1 MNRDTQRAKAEAFRA
16 MHDRSR
22 ILVLPNA
29 WDAMS
34 ARVIEEAGARAI
46 ATTSAGVAFS
56 VGYPDGEAIP
66 RDEMIAAIARIA
78 RVVTLPVSAD
88 IESGFANDTREL
100 AETIRRVIDAG
111 AVGINLED
119 QVHDGSRSLYDLDVA
134 VARVRAA
141 REAAEA
147 TGVPLVI
154 NARTDVYL
162 LGVGEPETRFEHAVR
177 RANAYRK
184 AGADCSVRPGGGQPR
199 RHRATRARAGRTP
212 QPAVNSRPPDHP
224 RTRAPRRRTRERWR
238 AADSGRHVGTEKV
251 GNGTAQQRY
260 LRTAARRC
268 DWISRREPLDGRPSK
283 LASSCVR
290 NGERVTGFHHE
301 RTFM

>member
-1 MNRDTQRAKAEAFRA
+1 MNRDTQQAKAEAFRT

-34 ARVIEEAGARAI
+34 ARVIEDAGARAI

-66 RDEMIAAIARIA
+66 RDEMISAIARIA
-78 RVVTLPVSAD
+78 RVTTIPVSAD
-88 IESGFANDTREL
+88 IESGFAHDAREV

-119 QVHDGSRSLYDLDVA
+119 QVHDGSHSLYDLDEA
-134 VARVRAA
+134 VERVHAA
-141 REAAEA
+141 REAADS
-147 TGVPLVI
+147 TGVPIVI

-162 LGVGEPETRFEHAVR
+162 LGIGEPDTRFEHAIR

-184 AGADCSVRPGGGQPR
+184 AGADCLFL
-199 RHRATRARAGRTP
+199 
-212 QPAVNSRPPDHP
+212 PAVSR
-224 RTRAPRRRTRERWR
+224 RADIERIVPALDGPLNLLAFPGIPTIPELEGLSVARLSVGTQLTLGAMSALKNTTADLLSTGTYESMLEATTTYADANRLMTGRRR
-238 AADSGRHVGTEKV
+238 
-251 GNGTAQQRY
+251 
-260 LRTAARRC
+260 
-268 DWISRREPLDGRPSK
+268 
-283 LASSCVR
+283 
-290 NGERVTGFHHE
+290 
-301 RTFM
+301 

>member
-162 LGVGEPETRFEHAVR
+162 AGVGEPQTRFEHAVR

-184 AGADCSVRPGGGQPR
+184 AGADCLFVPAVGNRADIERLVPALEGPLNLLPIPGLPPIAELERLGVARVSVGGRLTLDAMSRLKKSVTDLLSNGTYEPMLEGAIGYLDANR
-199 RHRATRARAGRTP
+199 LMAGR
-212 QPAVNSRPPDHP
+212 
-224 RTRAPRRRTRERWR
+224 
-238 AADSGRHVGTEKV
+238 
-251 GNGTAQQRY
+251 
-260 LRTAARRC
+260 
-268 DWISRREPLDGRPSK
+268 
-283 LASSCVR
+283 R
-290 NGERVTGFHHE
+290 N
-301 RTFM
+301 

>member
-66 RDEMIAAIARIA
+66 LDEMIAAIARIA
-78 RVVTLPVSAD
+78 RVVTIPVSAD

-100 AETIRRVIDAG
+100 AETIRRVIEAG

-119 QVHDGSRSLYDLDVA
+119 QVHDGTRRLYDLEVA
-134 VARVRAA
+134 VERVRAA

-184 AGADCSVRPGGGQPR
+184 AGADCLFVPAVGQPR
-199 RHRATRARAGRTP
+199 RHRATRARA
-212 QPAVNSRPPDHP
+212 
-224 RTRAPRRRTRERWR
+224 
-238 AADSGRHVGTEKV
+238 
-251 GNGTAQQRY
+251 
-260 LRTAARRC
+260 
-268 DWISRREPLDGRPSK
+268 
-283 LASSCVR
+283 
-290 NGERVTGFHHE
+290 
-301 RTFM
+301 

>member
-1 MNRDTQRAKAEAFRA
+1 MDRDRQRAKAEAFRA

-56 VGYPDGEAIP
+56 AGYPDGEAIP

-78 RVVTLPVSAD
+78 RVTTVPVTAD
-88 IESGFANDTREL
+88 IESGFARDAREL
-100 AETIRRVIDAG
+100 AESIRRVIEAG

-119 QVHDGSRSLYDLDVA
+119 QVHDDTRSLYDLDAA
-134 VARVRAA
+134 VERVRAA
-141 REAAEA
+141 REAAVGA
-147 TGVPLVI
+147 GVPIVI

-162 LGVGEPETRFEHAVR
+162 LAIGDAETRFEHAIR

-184 AGADCSVRPGGGQPR
+184 AGADCLFI
-199 RHRATRARAGRTP
+199 
-212 QPAVNSRPPDHP
+212 PAV
-224 RTRAPRRRTRERWR
+224 TRRADIERIVPALDGPLNLLAFPGIPTIPELER
-238 AADSGRHVGTEKV
+238 LGVARLSVGTRLTLGVMSALKKTVTELLSTGAYDSMV
-251 GNGTAQQRY
+251 DGGTTFADANR
-260 LRTAARRC
+260 LMA
-268 DWISRREPLDGRPSK
+268 SRKS
-283 LASSCVR
+283 
-290 NGERVTGFHHE
+290 
-301 RTFM
+301 

>member
-1 MNRDTQRAKAEAFRA
+1 MNRETQRAKAEAFRA

-56 VGYPDGEAIP
+56 IGYPDGEIAP
-66 RDEMIAAIARIA
+66 RDEIIAAIARIS
-78 RVVTLPVSAD
+78 RVVTIPVSAD
-88 IESGFANDTREL
+88 IESGFAADTREL
-100 AETIRRVIDAG
+100 AETITRVIEAG

-119 QVHDGSRSLYDLDVA
+119 GVNGAASGRDPLYPIEIAIERVHV
-134 VARVRAA
+134 A
-141 REAAEA
+141 REAANS

-162 LGVGEPETRFEHAVR
+162 RGVGAAEGRFENAVN

-184 AGADCSVRPGGGQPR
+184 AGADCLFVPGVGR
-199 RHRATRARAGRTP
+199 RADIEKLVPALDGPLNLLAFPGIPTPAELQQLGVARL
-212 QPAVNSRPPDHP
+212 S
-224 RTRAPRRRTRERWR
+224 
-238 AADSGRHVGTEKV
+238 VGTWITLDAMALTRKV
-251 GNGTAQQRY
+251 ATELLEAGSYESMFKEFIGYPEGNAMM
-260 LRTAARRC
+260 AK
-268 DWISRREPLDGRPSK
+268 PLKR
-283 LASSCVR
+283 
-290 NGERVTGFHHE
+290 
-301 RTFM
+301 

>member
-56 VGYPDGEAIP
+56 VGYSDGEAIP

-78 RVVTLPVSAD
+78 RVVTVPVSAD

-119 QVHDGSRSLYDLDVA
+119 QVHDRSRRLYDLEVA
-134 VARVRAA
+134 VERVRAA
-141 REAAEA
+141 REVAEA

-184 AGADCSVRPGGGQPR
+184 AGADCLFVPAVGSRADIERLVPALEGPLNLLSIPGLPTVPELERLGVARLSLGTKLTLDAMSVLKKSVTDLLSNGTYESMLEGAIGYPDANRLM
-199 RHRATRARAGRTP
+199 AGR
-212 QPAVNSRPPDHP
+212 
-224 RTRAPRRRTRERWR
+224 
-238 AADSGRHVGTEKV
+238 
-251 GNGTAQQRY
+251 
-260 LRTAARRC
+260 
-268 DWISRREPLDGRPSK
+268 
-283 LASSCVR
+283 R
-290 NGERVTGFHHE
+290 N
-301 RTFM
+301 

>member
-1 MNRDTQRAKAEAFRA
+1 MNKETQRAKAEALRS

-56 VGYPDGEAIP
+56 VGYPDGELAP
-66 RDEMIAAIARIA
+66 RDEIIAAIARIA
-78 RVVTLPVSAD
+78 RVVTIPVSAD
-88 IESGFANDTREL
+88 IESGFAADTREL
-100 AETIRRVIDAG
+100 AETIRRVIEAG

-119 QVHDGSRSLYDLDVA
+119 GVNGGPSGGEPLYSIEVA
-134 VARVRAA
+134 IERVRVARAIA
-141 REAAEA
+141 DS

-162 LGVGEPETRFEHAVR
+162 RGVGAAETRFEHAVR

-184 AGADCSVRPGGGQPR
+184 AGADCLFIPGVGR
-199 RHRATRARAGRTP
+199 RADIERLVPALEGPLNLLAFPGIPTPNELQQLGVARL
-212 QPAVNSRPPDHP
+212 S
-224 RTRAPRRRTRERWR
+224 
-238 AADSGRHVGTEKV
+238 VGTWITLDAMALTRKIATELLGTGSYESMFKEFIGYPE
-251 GNGTAQQRY
+251 GNAMMAKALHRD
-260 LRTAARRC
+260 RA
-268 DWISRREPLDGRPSK
+268 
-283 LASSCVR
+283 
-290 NGERVTGFHHE
+290 
-301 RTFM
+301 

>member
-46 ATTSAGVAFS
+46 ATTSAGVAFA

-78 RVVTLPVSAD
+78 RVVTIPVSAD

-100 AETIRRVIDAG
+100 AETIRRVIEAG

-119 QVHDGSRSLYDLDVA
+119 QVHDGARRLYDLDVA
-134 VARVRAA
+134 VERVRVA

-184 AGADCSVRPGGGQPR
+184 AGADCLFVPAVVSRADIERLVPALEGPLNLLSIPGFPAVPELERLGVARLSVGGRLTLGAMSGLKKSVTELLSNGTYEPTVEGAIGYPDANR
-199 RHRATRARAGRTP
+199 MMAGR
-212 QPAVNSRPPDHP
+212 
-224 RTRAPRRRTRERWR
+224 
-238 AADSGRHVGTEKV
+238 
-251 GNGTAQQRY
+251 
-260 LRTAARRC
+260 
-268 DWISRREPLDGRPSK
+268 
-283 LASSCVR
+283 R
-290 NGERVTGFHHE
+290 N
-301 RTFM
+301 

>member
-1 MNRDTQRAKAEAFRA
+1 MNRDTQRAKADAFRS

-78 RVVTLPVSAD
+78 RVTTIPVSAD
-88 IESGFANDTREL
+88 IESGFAHDAREV
-100 AETIRRVIDAG
+100 AETVRRVIDAG

-134 VARVRAA
+134 VERVRAA
-141 REAAEA
+141 REAADSA
-147 TGVPLVI
+147 GVPIVI

-162 LGVGEPETRFEHAVR
+162 LGTGEPDTRFDHAIR

-184 AGADCSVRPGGGQPR
+184 AGADCLFIPTV
-199 RHRATRARAGRTP
+199 
-212 QPAVNSRPPDHP
+212 
-224 RTRAPRRRTRERWR
+224 
-238 AADSGRHVGTEKV
+238 
-251 GNGTAQQRY
+251 
-260 LRTAARRC
+260 
-268 DWISRREPLDGRPSK
+268 SRRDDIERIVPALEGPLNLITVPGIPSIPDLERLGVARVSVGGRLTLGAMSALKKTVAELLSTGTYESMLEATTTYPDANR
-283 LASSCVR
+283 LMVNRR
-290 NGERVTGFHHE
+290 N
-301 RTFM
+301 

>member
-34 ARVIEEAGARAI
+34 ARVIEETGARAI

-78 RVVTLPVSAD
+78 RVTTIPVSAD
-88 IESGFANDTREL
+88 IESGFAHDTREV
-100 AETIRRVIDAG
+100 AETVRRVIDAG

-119 QVHDGSRSLYDLDVA
+119 QVHDDTPRLYDLDEA
-134 VARVRAA
+134 INRVRAA
-141 REAAEA
+141 REAANSV
-147 TGVPLVI
+147 GVSIVI

-162 LGVGEPETRFEHAVR
+162 LGIGEPDTRLDHAIR

-184 AGADCSVRPGGGQPR
+184 AGADCLFL
-199 RHRATRARAGRTP
+199 
-212 QPAVNSRPPDHP
+212 PAV
-224 RTRAPRRRTRERWR
+224 TRRADIERIVPALDGPLNLLAFPGIPTIPELER
-238 AADSGRHVGTEKV
+238 LGVARLSVGTRLALNAISALKKTVAELLST
-251 GNGTAQQRY
+251 GTYESMLAGDITFAEANR
-260 LRTAARRC
+260 LMANRR
-268 DWISRREPLDGRPSK
+268 G
-283 LASSCVR
+283 
-290 NGERVTGFHHE
+290 
-301 RTFM
+301 

>member
-46 ATTSAGVAFS
+46 ATTSAGVAFA

-78 RVVTLPVSAD
+78 RVVTIPVSAD

-119 QVHDGSRSLYDLDVA
+119 QIHDGTRRLYDLDVA

-162 LGVGEPETRFEHAVR
+162 LGVGEPESRFEHAVR

-184 AGADCSVRPGGGQPR
+184 AGADCLFIPAVWRRTDIERIVPTLNGSLNLLAFPGIPTIPELERLGVARVSVGGRLTLGAMSSLKKSVAELLGAGTYDSMLEGATTYAEANR
-199 RHRATRARAGRTP
+199 LMATRRG
-212 QPAVNSRPPDHP
+212 
-224 RTRAPRRRTRERWR
+224 
-238 AADSGRHVGTEKV
+238 
-251 GNGTAQQRY
+251 
-260 LRTAARRC
+260 
-268 DWISRREPLDGRPSK
+268 
-283 LASSCVR
+283 
-290 NGERVTGFHHE
+290 
-301 RTFM
+301 

>member
-46 ATTSAGVAFS
+46 ATTSAGVAFA

-78 RVVTLPVSAD
+78 RVVTIPVSAD

-100 AETIRRVIDAG
+100 AETIRRVIEAG

-119 QVHDGSRSLYDLDVA
+119 QVHDGARRLYDLDVA
-134 VARVRAA
+134 VERVRVA
-141 REAAEA
+141 REAADA

-184 AGADCSVRPGGGQPR
+184 AGADCLFVPAVVSRADIERLVPALEGPLNLLSIPGFPTVPELERLGVARLSVGGRLTLGAMSGLKKSVTELLSNGTYESTVEGAIGYPDANR
-199 RHRATRARAGRTP
+199 MMAGR
-212 QPAVNSRPPDHP
+212 
-224 RTRAPRRRTRERWR
+224 
-238 AADSGRHVGTEKV
+238 
-251 GNGTAQQRY
+251 
-260 LRTAARRC
+260 
-268 DWISRREPLDGRPSK
+268 
-283 LASSCVR
+283 R
-290 NGERVTGFHHE
+290 N
-301 RTFM
+301 

>member
-34 ARVIEEAGARAI
+34 ARVIEDAGARAI

-78 RVVTLPVSAD
+78 RVVTVPVSAD
-88 IESGFANDTREL
+88 IESGFAQDAREL
-100 AETIRRVIDAG
+100 AETVRRVIEAG
-111 AVGINLED
+111 AAGINLED
-119 QVHDGSRSLYDLDVA
+119 QEHDGTPRLYDLDIA
-134 VARVRAA
+134 VERIRAA
-141 REAAEA
+141 REAADSA
-147 TGVPLVI
+147 GVPLVI

-162 LGVGEPETRFEHAVR
+162 LGVGEPESRFEHAIR

-184 AGADCSVRPGGGQPR
+184 AGADCLFIPAVWRRADIERIVPALNGPLNLLAFPDIPAIPELERLGVARLSVGTRLTLAAMSSLKKSVAELLSAGTYDSTLDSATTYAEANR
-199 RHRATRARAGRTP
+199 LMATRRG
-212 QPAVNSRPPDHP
+212 
-224 RTRAPRRRTRERWR
+224 
-238 AADSGRHVGTEKV
+238 
-251 GNGTAQQRY
+251 
-260 LRTAARRC
+260 
-268 DWISRREPLDGRPSK
+268 
-283 LASSCVR
+283 
-290 NGERVTGFHHE
+290 
-301 RTFM
+301 

>member
-1 MNRDTQRAKAEAFRA
+1 MNRDTQRAKADAFRA

-34 ARVIEEAGARAI
+34 ARVIEDAGARAI

-56 VGYPDGEAIP
+56 VGYPDGEAMP

-78 RVVTLPVSAD
+78 RVVTIPVSAD
-88 IESGFANDTREL
+88 IESGFAHDAREL

-119 QVHDGSRSLYDLDVA
+119 QIHDGNPRLYDLDVA
-134 VARVRAA
+134 VDRVRGA
-141 REAAEA
+141 REAADS

-162 LGVGEPETRFEHAVR
+162 LGVGEADTRFEHAVR

-184 AGADCSVRPGGGQPR
+184 AGADCLFI
-199 RHRATRARAGRTP
+199 
-212 QPAVNSRPPDHP
+212 PAV
-224 RTRAPRRRTRERWR
+224 TRRADLERLGVAR
-238 AADSGRHVGTEKV
+238 LSVGTRLTLGAMSGLKKTVAELL
-251 GNGTAQQRY
+251 TY
-260 LRTAARRC
+260 EST
-268 DWISRREPLDGRPSK
+268 LDGAITYADANRLMAAGGRS
-283 LASSCVR
+283 
-290 NGERVTGFHHE
+290 
-301 RTFM
+301 

>member
-56 VGYPDGEAIP
+56 VGYPDGEAMP

-78 RVVTLPVSAD
+78 RVVTIPVSAD
-88 IESGFANDTREL
+88 IESGFAHDAREV
-100 AETIRRVIDAG
+100 AETVRRVIDAG

-119 QVHDGSRSLYDLDVA
+119 QIHDGTHSLYDLEVA
-134 VARVRAA
+134 VQRVRAA
-141 REAAEA
+141 REAADSA
-147 TGVPLVI
+147 GVPLVI

-162 LGVGEPETRFEHAVR
+162 LGIGEPDSRFEHAIR

-184 AGADCSVRPGGGQPR
+184 AGADCMFIPTVSQRADIERILPALDGPLNLITVPGIPTIPELERLGVARVSVGGRLTLG
-199 RHRATRARAGRTP
+199 AMSALKKTVAELLSTGTYESMLEAKT
-212 QPAVNSRPPDHP
+212 
-224 RTRAPRRRTRERWR
+224 TY
-238 AADSGRHVGTEKV
+238 ADANRLM
-251 GNGTAQQRY
+251 A
-260 LRTAARRC
+260 
-268 DWISRREPLDGRPSK
+268 SRRS
-283 LASSCVR
+283 
-290 NGERVTGFHHE
+290 
-301 RTFM
+301 

>member
-78 RVVTLPVSAD
+78 RVTTIPVSAD
-88 IESGFANDTREL
+88 IESGFAHDAREV
-100 AETIRRVIDAG
+100 AETVRRVIDAG

-119 QVHDGSRSLYDLDVA
+119 QVHDGSRSLYDLEVA
-134 VARVRAA
+134 VERVRAA
-141 REAAEA
+141 REAADSA
-147 TGVPLVI
+147 GVPIVI

-162 LGVGEPETRFEHAVR
+162 LGIGEPDTRFDHAIR

-184 AGADCSVRPGGGQPR
+184 AGADCLFL
-199 RHRATRARAGRTP
+199 
-212 QPAVNSRPPDHP
+212 PAVAR
-224 RTRAPRRRTRERWR
+224 RADIERIVPALDGPLNLLAFPGIPTIPELESLGVAR
-238 AADSGRHVGTEKV
+238 LSVGTQLTLKAMAALTKTVAELLST
-251 GNGTAQQRY
+251 GTYESMLEVDDY
-260 LRTAARRC
+260 LR
-268 DWISRREPLDGRPSK
+268 
-283 LASSCVR
+283 
-290 NGERVTGFHHE
+290 
-301 RTFM
+301 